1 MARQAQHQ
9 HDMSPPR
16 WALIGGG
23 VLIVISI
30 LLAGFGRITGIGT
43 SEVVTN
49 GPELS
54 RDLKFL
60 DGPKG
65 GIIVEDVATAKTVA
79 VLPSGTNGFV
89 RVVMRG
95 LARHRKVQGLG
106 PEHPF
111 RLTQWSSGHLSIED
125 RQTGHK
131 IQLGAFGQPNRE
143 AFARLLKDQE
153 VQ

>member
-1 MARQAQHQ
+1 MATQK

-30 LLAGFGRITGIGT
+30 LLAAFGRMTGVGVA
-43 SEVVTN
+43 EVSPKGVVVA
-49 GPELS
+49 

-60 DGPKG
+60 DGPNG
-65 GIIVEDVATAKTVA
+65 GIVVEDAATDQTVA
-79 VLPSGTNGFV
+79 VLPSSTNGFV

-95 LARHRKVQGLG
+95 LARHRKVAGLG

-125 RQTGHK
+125 RQTGRSV
-131 IQLGAFGQPNRE
+131 QLGAFGRPNRDV
-143 AFARLLKDQE
+143 FARLLALKE
-153 VQ
+153 VRK